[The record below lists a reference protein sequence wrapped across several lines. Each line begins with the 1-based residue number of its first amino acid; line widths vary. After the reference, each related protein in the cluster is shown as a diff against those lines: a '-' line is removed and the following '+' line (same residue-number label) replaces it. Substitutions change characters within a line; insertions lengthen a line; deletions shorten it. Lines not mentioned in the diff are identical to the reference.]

1 MRLDLLAALS
11 GAMIAVQARVN
22 GELSHQLNNGLQ
34 AAFVSFGSG
43 LLIIL
48 LITPF
53 SSQIKEGIVNLRAAV
68 KNKEIARWKLLAGA
82 LGGSFVAIQTQIVPL
97 IGVAIYSVASIA
109 GQTAMS
115 LIVDRIGLTG
125 GGKKLISPRRV
136 LAAVLTVIAVL
147 VSVWDRIDANNLSM
161 FAVTAGG
168 IAGAIV
174 GVQRALNGQ
183 INEYSHQS
191 FTTSLLNFITGTS
204 FLMILIAIGLV
215 IGRNE
220 LSPLPSNPWWIYTGG
235 VIGVIYIAFTS
246 TIVQHLGVLTFTLFS
261 VGGQLVGSLVID
273 LVSPTKGVSVS
284 AYLVTGIFMTYAGVI
299 GVIYIAFIS
308 TIVQH
313 LGVLTF
319 TLFSVGGQ
327 LISSL
332 IIDFVSP
339 TNGVR
344 VSYYLITGIAMTY
357 LGVIAGGVGSSRV
370 KKPQKQ

>member
-11 GAMIAVQARVN
+11 GAMIALQARAN
-22 GELSHQLNNGLQ
+22 GELSHRLNNGLQ
-34 AAFVSFGSG
+34 AALVSFGSG
-43 LLIIL
+43 LLIIFV
-48 LITPF
+48 ITLF
-53 SSQIKEGIVNLRAAV
+53 NSKIKEGIKNLRRAV
-68 KNKEIARWKLLAGA
+68 ANKEIARWKLFAGA

-136 LAAVLTVIAVL
+136 SAAVLTVLAVL

-161 FAVTAGG
+161 LAVTAGG

-191 FTTSLLNFITGTS
+191 FTTSLLNFVTGTS
-204 FLMILIAIGLV
+204 FLVILIVVGILL
-215 IGRNE
+215 GRND
-220 LSPLPSNPWWIYTGG
+220 LSPLPSGPWWIYTGG

-246 TIVQHLGVLTFTLFS
+246 TIVKHLGVLTFTLFS

-273 LVSPTKGVSVS
+273 LVSPTEGVSVS
-284 AYLVTGIFMTYAGVI
+284 AYLVTGIVMTYAGV
-299 GVIYIAFIS
+299 V
-308 TIVQH
+308 
-313 LGVLTF
+313 
-319 TLFSVGGQ
+319 
-327 LISSL
+327 
-332 IIDFVSP
+332 
-339 TNGVR
+339 
-344 VSYYLITGIAMTY
+344 
-357 LGVIAGGVGSSRV
+357 AGGVSNLRV
-370 KKPQKQ
+370 RR

>member
-11 GAMIAVQARVN
+11 GAMIALQARAN
-22 GELSHQLNNGLQ
+22 GELSHRLNNGLQ
-34 AAFVSFGSG
+34 AALVSFGSG
-43 LLIIL
+43 LLIIFV
-48 LITPF
+48 ITLF
-53 SSQIKEGIVNLRAAV
+53 NSTIKEGIKNLRTAV
-68 KNKEIARWKLLAGA
+68 ANKEIARWKLFAGA

-115 LIVDRIGLTG
+115 LVVDRIGLTG

-136 LAAVLTVIAVL
+136 LAAFLTVLAVL

-174 GVQRALNGQ
+174 GIQRALNGQ

-204 FLMILIAIGLV
+204 FLLILIVAGL
-215 IGRNE
+215 ILGRNE
-220 LSPLPSNPWWIYTGG
+220 LSPLPSGPWWIYTGG

-261 VGGQLVGSLVID
+261 VGGQLVGSLIID
-273 LVSPTKGVSVS
+273 LVSPTDGVSVS
-284 AYLVTGIFMTYAGVI
+284 AYLVTGIVMTYA
-299 GVIYIAFIS
+299 
-308 TIVQH
+308 
-313 LGVLTF
+313 
-319 TLFSVGGQ
+319 
-327 LISSL
+327 
-332 IIDFVSP
+332 
-339 TNGVR
+339 
-344 VSYYLITGIAMTY
+344 
-357 LGVIAGGVGSSRV
+357 GVIAGGVGSSRV
-370 KKPQKQ
+370 KKPQKL